1 MKRIAGFKK
10 FDMWC
15 DIGADEFIKDV
26 LSKDRK
32 ADILVYVRSSNLT
45 KAMVDDRKF
54 IFRYG
59 GNVVYSFDF
68 EKGEFLWNGKE
79 LYLTRQEQTAL
90 FAWLTEA
97 DGTFWKDSLR
107 RMRERFGKDF
117 MMEKNWFGSSI

>member
-15 DIGADEFIKDV
+15 DTGADDFIKDV

-32 ADILVYVRSSNLT
+32 ADILVYVRSSKLT
-45 KAMVDDRKF
+45 KAMVEDRKY
-54 IFRYG
+54 IFRAG
-59 GNVVYSFDF
+59 GSVVYSFDF

-79 LYLTRQEQTAL
+79 LYLTKQEQTAL
-90 FAWLTEA
+90 FAWLTKA

-107 RMRERFGKDF
+107 RMRDRFGEDF
-117 MMEKNWFGSSI
+117 MEERHWFGGTL

>member
-1 MKRIAGFKK
+1 
-10 FDMWC
+10 
-15 DIGADEFIKDV
+15 
-26 LSKDRK
+26 
-32 ADILVYVRSSNLT
+32 
-45 KAMVDDRKF
+45 MVDDRKF

-59 GNVVYSFDF
+59 GSVVYSFDF
-68 EKGEFLWNGKE
+68 EKNEFLWNGKE
-79 LYLTRQEQTAL
+79 IYLTRQEQTAL